1 MRRRYLFLPAPH
13 PVELTQDGIPSD
25 TDGNCDTNANFNS
38 GCTFLDPR
46 ETSNGASLAANGGGV
61 FAGELTS
68 DGVSI
73 WFFPRPSVPS
83 DLSYT
88 ASSSD
93 NPIPDPSTWGL
104 PVAHYPTSSCNVS
117 EHFAPQHIVMTITA
131 CGDWAGQVTNS
142 TGCPLTT
149 ESCCESP
156 AFAFL
161 LGNCRCSRRLR
172 ALSFANV
179 GLVIALFA
187 DTSFVLE

>member
-1 MRRRYLFLPAPH
+1 MRRRDVLGPASH
-13 PVELTQDGIPSD
+13 RVELTRARTPSD

-83 DLSYT
+83 DLSYA
-88 ASSSD
+88 ASSSN
-93 NPIPDPSTWGL
+93 NPVPDPSTWGL

-149 ESCCESP
+149 ESCCESSAP
-156 AFAFL
+156 AL
-161 LGNCRCSRRLR
+161 LSRRSRILR
-172 ALSFANV
+172 RRCEDQLR
-179 GLVIALFA
+179 
-187 DTSFVLE
+187 